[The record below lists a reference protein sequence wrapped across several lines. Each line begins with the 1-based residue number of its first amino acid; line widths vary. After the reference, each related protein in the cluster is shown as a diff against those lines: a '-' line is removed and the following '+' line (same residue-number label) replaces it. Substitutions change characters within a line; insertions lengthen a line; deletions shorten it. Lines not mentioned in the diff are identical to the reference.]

1 MMSAITCNHSRHISG
16 CGESCTPLLKG
27 AWISINECAQ
37 DVTSLGWVQ
46 KRKDM
51 PEFLCPHHAT
61 IRDGKEGASLAVPS
75 HQPGIKGLKMPSY
88 ADLIKAHPDVY
99 SEKGGEMFIE
109 LNKNSG
115 QGGQDI
121 GRYGFPND
129 RKGLSPT
136 YLPVIPT
143 PNGAPCNVSLKHA
156 NIVWNGKNWVFTTL
170 KTHQGAAW
178 VLRSYN
184 ETFENPTDF
193 ILRNGDVIRMGNH
206 GYYITLVFYEV

>member
-1 MMSAITCNHSRHISG
+1 MITAVTCNQFDYISG
-16 CGESCTPLLKG
+16 CAAIHTPLKG
-27 AWISINECAQ
+27 GWISIKECAK

-51 PEFLCPHHAT
+51 PEFLCPHHAV

-75 HQPGIKGLKMPSY
+75 HQPGIEGLKMPSY

-99 SEKGGEMFIE
+99 SEKDGEVFIE

-136 YLPVIPT
+136 YLPVVPT

-156 NIVWNGKNWVFTTL
+156 NIVWNGNNWVFTTL

-184 ETFENPTDF
+184 EKFENPTDF

-206 GYYITLVFYEV
+206 GYYITLVFYEL